1 MAHKRTYK
9 FRIFCQLIPLSIVIS
24 GLTVLGYQSLFW
36 LKLGQW
42 KSIDSRLLLNEV
54 LPINFFQWLHSPYS
68 WIGLKKLIIPIF
80 NIPLALLLL
89 LVGLITLLLVTK
101 IFSLF
106 TKPEKV
112 KVLDSRGWRTC

>member
-101 IFSLF
+101 IFSFF